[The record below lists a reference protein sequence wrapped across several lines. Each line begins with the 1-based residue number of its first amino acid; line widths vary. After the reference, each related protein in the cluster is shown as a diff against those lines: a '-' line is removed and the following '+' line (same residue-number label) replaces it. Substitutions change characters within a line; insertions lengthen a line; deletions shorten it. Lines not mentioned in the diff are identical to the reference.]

1 MAVVRL
7 PNQGGFEISDDLVTL
22 AEDTQAARE
31 RRDSL
36 VRHALMPFAPSVTN
50 ATLSYREENGRI
62 VVTVTP
68 QLGRK
73 AGGESIF
80 ATLHERLRVEPP
92 YLDPALA
99 LAWEIR
105 WAQLCGTLHPVDLL
119 LRYRERL
126 NTALDHQQHADR
138 DVSDLRRALRLVEGM
153 LPAGAPLGL

>member
-1 MAVVRL
+1 MAIVRL
-7 PNQGGFEISDDLVTL
+7 PNQGDFEIPDDLVRL
-22 AEDTQAARE
+22 SEDTQAARE

-36 VRHALMPFAPSVTN
+36 VRHALSSFAPSVIN
-50 ATLSYREENGRI
+50 ATLSYREENGRT

-73 AGGESIF
+73 AGGDF
-80 ATLHERLRVEPP
+80 AIMHERLRAEPP

-105 WAQLCGTLHPVDLL
+105 WAQLTGTLHPVDLL

-126 NTALDHQQHADR
+126 GATLEHQQHATR
-138 DVSDLRRALRLVEGM
+138 NVSDLCRALRMAEGT
-153 LPAGAPLGL
+153 LPTSAPLGL